1 MQSTG
6 QHGRSRLLRRLA
18 LAVGHLLLAFAVV
31 CGIARSGARYFYC
44 EALGLLP
51 YDPCVQGAQSHD
63 ANAPERALRE
73 QLPDCCTVLT
83 LPSVPAGERVVN
95 PSVLSAPLVALLPAL
110 PVFDSSV
117 NPELH
122 SAKPF
127 FERWRPP
134 PRAASQIRAQ
144 RMVFLT

>member
-1 MQSTG
+1 VRRTG
-6 QHGRSRLLRRLA
+6 QHGRRRLLRRFG

-51 YDPCVQGAQSHD
+51 YDPCVQGAHTHD
-63 ANAPERALRE
+63 ANAPEQALRE

-83 LPSVPAGERVVN
+83 LPAVPEGARVAN
-95 PSVLSAPLVALLPAL
+95 PSVLPAPRVALLPAL
-110 PVFDSSV
+110 TVFDSSV

-122 SAKPF
+122 SRKPF

-134 PRAASQIRAQ
+134 PRAANEVRAQ